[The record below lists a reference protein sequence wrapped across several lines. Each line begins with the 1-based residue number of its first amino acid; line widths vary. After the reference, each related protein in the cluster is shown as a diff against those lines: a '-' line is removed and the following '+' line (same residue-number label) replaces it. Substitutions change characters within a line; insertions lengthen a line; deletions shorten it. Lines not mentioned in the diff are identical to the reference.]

1 MKHIAELFLVLGL
14 MCWPAVPQAR
24 ADQNGQ
30 YQVGQ

>member
-1 MKHIAELFLVLGL
+1 MKHLFLVLGL

-24 ADQNGQ
+24 PDQNGQ